1 MVARQWCSQDWG
13 TCVEKFP
20 QRTGKYCTHQH
31 KKAQIAQ
38 PHCNLD
44 IAEYFL
50 QTNLGTTSTDFPQIK
65 QAFYLVPRGLLKRD
79 AEVSNIKA
87 EQFQC
92 DQNMFKIFRA
102 LISEKV

>member
-1 MVARQWCSQDWG
+1 MENTLYLTWVKSSHSAQLRHWRQGD
-13 TCVEKFP
+13 T
-20 QRTGKYCTHQH
+20 THLAPL
-31 KKAQIAQ
+31 KW